1 MATVSLL
8 WYIIRTAII
17 IVLVNEQDRREVM
30 WKSSLLSLAAREHRF
45 NFRIYRQDLT
55 TVQGVAAYSA
65 SSVRSSSSCRAA
77 SKAAWTLGATA
88 GPS

>member
-30 WKSSLLSLAAREHRF
+30 
-45 NFRIYRQDLT
+45 
-55 TVQGVAAYSA
+55 
-65 SSVRSSSSCRAA
+65 
-77 SKAAWTLGATA
+77 
-88 GPS
+88 

>member
-1 MATVSLL
+1 MNK
-8 WYIIRTAII
+8 TA
-17 IVLVNEQDRREVM
+17 VRSYERALCF
-30 WKSSLLSLAAREHRF
+30 SLAAREHRF